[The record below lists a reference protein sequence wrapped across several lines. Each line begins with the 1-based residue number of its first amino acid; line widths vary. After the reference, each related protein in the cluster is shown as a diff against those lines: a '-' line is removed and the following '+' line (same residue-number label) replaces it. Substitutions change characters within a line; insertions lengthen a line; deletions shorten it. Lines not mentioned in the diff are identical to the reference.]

1 MHSLIRNVLSKN
13 SIIQLLLGLA
23 GNTQRQQIPMQSF
36 KAIRAV
42 DNDYLRHEFSD
53 RQIPKVLLM
62 CLTKICRTF
71 IRKLWNFLRQE
82 ANIVAQTLAL
92 GVWQGIQGCR
102 LDKCVWLRSDLG
114 SCRYSQLFW
123 LEFHRFNKQE
133 FIPSSS
139 EPPICELVR

>member
-42 DNDYLRHEFSD
+42 NNDDYLRHEFSD

-62 CLTKICRTF
+62 CLTKICRTVIPISCGTSF
-71 IRKLWNFLRQE
+71 DKEQILSLKRLRWAYGKE
-82 ANIVAQTLAL
+82 YKDA
-92 GVWQGIQGCR
+92 G
-102 LDKCVWLRSDLG
+102 
-114 SCRYSQLFW
+114 
-123 LEFHRFNKQE
+123 
-133 FIPSSS
+133 
-139 EPPICELVR
+139 